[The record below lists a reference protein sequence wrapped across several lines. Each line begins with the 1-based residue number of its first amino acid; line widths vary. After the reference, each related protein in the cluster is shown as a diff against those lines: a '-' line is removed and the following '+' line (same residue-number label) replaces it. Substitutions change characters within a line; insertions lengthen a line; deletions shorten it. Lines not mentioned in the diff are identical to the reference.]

1 MTGSSKTRR
10 RAPPLA
16 PHLPIAAP
24 AADFAY
30 EAIVDIGPT
39 IALGRSPSGER
50 RMVPILGGT
59 FEGPGI
65 RGIVLP
71 GGADR
76 QLVRDD
82 GVRRLDAT
90 YEMQTDDGVIVSVR
104 NRVLIHDPPGGP
116 RYAFSTV
123 ELTAPVG
130 PHDWLNKSVFVG
142 TLIGL
147 HPLPQ
152 VLIRVFRL
160 A

>member
-1 MTGSSKTRR
+1 M
-10 RAPPLA
+10 
-16 PHLPIAAP
+16 
-24 AADFAY
+24 
-30 EAIVDIGPT
+30 
-39 IALGRSPSGER
+39 
-50 RMVPILGGT
+50 
-59 FEGPGI
+59 
-65 RGIVLP
+65 LP

-90 YEMQTDDGVIVSVR
+90 YEMQTDDGAIVSVR
-104 NRVLIHDPPGGP
+104 NRVLLHDPPGAP

-123 ELTAPVG
+123 QLTAPLG
-130 PHDWLNKSVFVG
+130 RHDWLNRSVFVG

-147 HPLPQ
+147 QPLPQ